1 MTFLTDAYPAHQRQR
16 WVRSD
21 ARRWIRPDA
30 RVFSNPALADATPD
44 NFWTPGTQLANIIP
58 VCILRGVSR
67 TVNLLRTEGV
77 QRIL

>member
-30 RVFSNPALADATPD
+30 RVFQTRHSRMRRR
-44 NFWTPGTQLANIIP
+44 IISGR
-58 VCILRGVSR
+58 RGRS
-67 TVNLLRTEGV
+67 LRTLFLYV
-77 QRIL
+77 F